1 MKKPQVLELILNVAK
16 ELLESKVVMNSEE
29 MEVANKIN
37 SLGEKGIMSL
47 NEQETEHAISI
58 LFLSE
63 KFTIERIDV
72 CKDFLQENKRAE

>member
-63 KFTIERIDV
+63 KYAIERIDV
-72 CKDFLQENKRAE
+72 CIDLLQENKLAE

>member
-63 KFTIERIDV
+63 KFAIGRIDV
-72 CKDFLQENKRAE
+72 CIDLLQEN

>member
-63 KFTIERIDV
+63 KFAIGRIDV
-72 CKDFLQENKRAE
+72 CIDFLQENKLAE

>member
-72 CKDFLQENKRAE
+72 CIDFLQENKRAE

>member
-47 NEQETEHAISI
+47 NEQEKEHAISI

-72 CKDFLQENKRAE
+72 CIDFLQENKRAE

>member
-37 SLGEKGIMSL
+37 SLGEKGIMSS

-63 KFTIERIDV
+63 KFAIERIDV
-72 CKDFLQENKRAE
+72 CIDFLQENKRAE

>member
-63 KFTIERIDV
+63 KLAIERIDV
-72 CKDFLQENKRAE
+72 CIDFLQENKLAE

>member
-63 KFTIERIDV
+63 KFAIGRIDA
-72 CKDFLQENKRAE
+72 CIDFLQENKRAE

>member
-63 KFTIERIDV
+63 KFAIERIDV
-72 CKDFLQENKRAE
+72 CIDFLQENKRAE

>member
-16 ELLESKVVMNSEE
+16 ELLESKVVTNSEE

-47 NEQETEHAISI
+47 N
-58 LFLSE
+58 
-63 KFTIERIDV
+63 
-72 CKDFLQENKRAE
+72 

>member
-16 ELLESKVVMNSEE
+16 ELLESKVVMNNEE

-63 KFTIERIDV
+63 KFAIERIDV
-72 CKDFLQENKRAE
+72 CIDLLQENKLAE

>member
-63 KFTIERIDV
+63 KFAIERIGV
-72 CKDFLQENKRAE
+72 CIDFLQENKLAE

>member
-1 MKKPQVLELILNVAK
+1 MKKPQVLEVILNVAK
-16 ELLESKVVMNSEE
+16 ELLESKVVMNNEE

-63 KFTIERIDV
+63 KFAIERIDV
-72 CKDFLQENKRAE
+72 CIDFLQENKLAE

>member
-63 KFTIERIDV
+63 KFAVERIDV
-72 CKDFLQENKRAE
+72 CIDFLQENKLAE

>member
-1 MKKPQVLELILNVAK
+1 MKKPQVLKLILNVAK

-63 KFTIERIDV
+63 KLAIERIDV
-72 CKDFLQENKRAE
+72 CIDFLQENKRAE

>member
-63 KFTIERIDV
+63 KFAIERIDV
-72 CKDFLQENKRAE
+72 CIDFLQENKRVE

>member
-63 KFTIERIDV
+63 KFAIERIDV
-72 CKDFLQENKRAE
+72 CIDFLQENKLAE

>member
-63 KFTIERIDV
+63 KFALGRIDV
-72 CKDFLQENKRAE
+72 CIDFLQENKRAE

>member
-72 CKDFLQENKRAE
+72 CIDSLQENKRAE

>member
-63 KFTIERIDV
+63 KFAIERIDV
-72 CKDFLQENKRAE
+72 CIDFLQKNKLAE

>member
-63 KFTIERIDV
+63 KFAIERIDV
-72 CKDFLQENKRAE
+72 CIDLLQENKLAE

>member
-63 KFTIERIDV
+63 KFTTERIDV
-72 CKDFLQENKRAE
+72 CIDFLQENKRAE

>member
-63 KFTIERIDV
+63 KFAIERIDV
-72 CKDFLQENKRAE
+72 CIDFLQENKLTE

>member
-1 MKKPQVLELILNVAK
+1 VAK

-63 KFTIERIDV
+63 KFAVERIDV
-72 CKDFLQENKRAE
+72 CIDFLQENKLAE